1 MYTFNNDR
9 FVTRGI
15 ADNIPVA
22 IQISLWQTIDKLVNS
37 DVTTDYL
44 QVFKLINT
52 NNGTSVLK
60 VIHSQEVPP
69 YTNEYVIQ
77 DCKLDSDF
85 KIYVIDDS
93 THSTMLLSDEY

>member
-22 IQISLWQTIDKLVNS
+22 IQIALWQTIDKLVDS
-37 DVTTDYL
+37 DISTDYL
-44 QVFKLINT
+44 QVFKLVNS
-52 NNGTSVLK
+52 NNGRTALK

-69 YTNEYVIQ
+69 YTKEYVIQ
-77 DCKLDSDF
+77 DCKLGSDF

-93 THSTMLLSDEY
+93 THSTMLLADEY